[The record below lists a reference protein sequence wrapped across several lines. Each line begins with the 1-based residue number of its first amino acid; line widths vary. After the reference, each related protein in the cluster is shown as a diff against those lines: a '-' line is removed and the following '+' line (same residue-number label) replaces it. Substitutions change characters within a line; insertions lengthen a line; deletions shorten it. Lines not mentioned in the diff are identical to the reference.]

1 MAATVA
7 KMTPEELKEMIG
19 TIIEQKLLELIGD
32 PDEGLLIRKS
42 LYNRLMRQKKAVA
55 RGERGEL
62 FTDVAKQI
70 GLV

>member
-7 KMTPEELKEMIG
+7 KMTPEELKEMIS
-19 TIIEQKLLELIGD
+19 TIIEQKLRELIGD